1 MRAYLLVLLLA
12 GCSGGKAFSNTRP
25 SVMPM
30 LSELPTD
37 AEKRDGILNQS
48 NERAR
53 PENRRS
59 LTKKQQKAETAAAL
73 AAALLGQAFSKT
85 QNVTIGVAGD
95 FEENAL
101 FQPQRETPKKKA
113 APVAPEKTVPASELV
128 PWIKLEPDDA
138 QKSKPAD
145 SENVR

>member
-1 MRAYLLVLLLA
+1 VRAPVLFVLLA
-12 GCSGGKAFSNTRP
+12 ACSGGKAFSNTRP
-25 SVMPM
+25 SAMPM

-59 LTKKQQKAETAAAL
+59 LTKKQQKAETAAAV

-85 QNVTIGVAGD
+85 QNVTLGVAGD
-95 FEENAL
+95 FDENAL
-101 FQPQRETPKKKA
+101 FQRQPEQPKKKA
-113 APVAPEKTVPASELV
+113 TPPPEKTVPATELV
-128 PWIKLEPDDA
+128 PWIKLEPDA